1 MAAVALVIVFFLG
14 VFAVLSFSLVA
25 ASAWLERK
33 SSGQTDGPS
42 VLLDAAA
49 ASPLLKTEVL
59 STISVWAYLLSKF
72 AFVDKLKTLLAE
84 ADLGWS
90 VGRTT
95 LLMLLSGGVALA
107 VFLKIPFLPGW
118 ADAVGA
124 AGVAWLP
131 YFYVRHRRSKRLRAI
146 EEQLPDAM
154 DFLARSLR
162 AGHPFSTA
170 LEMLGNERMAPL
182 AAEIKK
188 TVDERRLGMSWETAF
203 ENLCRRIP
211 LQEMSVFAAAVQL
224 QSRTGGKL
232 NEVLVKIAENMREA
246 SALRG
251 EVQSISAHGRL
262 TGLILTLLPVFIV
275 IIMSIVNP
283 YYLGILVAHPRGKDL
298 IAAAIGCLILAHL
311 IIRRLVAIR
320 V

>member
-1 MAAVALVIVFFLG
+1 MPVAALVILFFLG
-14 VFAVLSFSLVA
+14 MFAVLGFALAA

-33 SSGQTDGPS
+33 SGGQTNAPS
-42 VLLDAAA
+42 VHPDAAA
-49 ASPLLKTEVL
+49 VSPLLKTEVL

-72 AFVDKLKTLLAE
+72 AFVGKLKILLAE
-84 ADLGWS
+84 ADLDWS

-95 LLMLLSGGVALA
+95 LLMLVSGGVALA

-118 ADAVGA
+118 AGAAGA

-131 YFYVRHRRSKRLRAI
+131 YLYVRHRRHKRMEAM
-146 EEQLPDAM
+146 EEQLPDAL

-170 LEMLGNERMAPL
+170 LEMLSNERMSPL
-182 AAEIKK
+182 AAEIRKA
-188 TVDERRLGMSWETAF
+188 VDERRLGLSWETAF
-203 ENLCRRIP
+203 ENLCRRVP

-232 NEVLVKIAENMREA
+232 SEVLVKIAENMREA

-251 EVQSISAHGRL
+251 EVRSISAHGRL

-275 IIMSIVNP
+275 IVMSIVNP
-283 YYLGILVAHPRGKDL
+283 YYLGILVAHPHGKDL

-311 IIRRLVAIR
+311 IIRRMVAIR

>member
-1 MAAVALVIVFFLG
+1 MPAAALVILFFLG
-14 VFAVLSFSLVA
+14 VFAVVGFALVA

-33 SSGQTDGPS
+33 SGEQTNAPS
-42 VLLDAAA
+42 DLLDAAA

-107 VFLKIPFLPGW
+107 VFLKIPILPGW
-118 ADAVGA
+118 ADAAGA

-131 YFYVRHRRSKRLRAI
+131 CLYVRLRRRKRMGAM

-162 AGHPFSTA
+162 AGHPFSAA
-170 LEMLGNERMAPL
+170 LEMLGNEKMAPL

-188 TVDERRLGMSWETAF
+188 AVDERRLGMSWETAF

-232 NEVLVKIAENMREA
+232 SEVLVKIAENLREA

-251 EVQSISAHGRL
+251 EVRSIAAHGRL

-283 YYLGILVAHPRGKDL
+283 YYLGMLVAHPRGKDL

-311 IIRRLVAIR
+311 IIRRMVAIR

>member
-1 MAAVALVIVFFLG
+1 
-14 VFAVLSFSLVA
+14 
-25 ASAWLERK
+25 
-33 SSGQTDGPS
+33 
-42 VLLDAAA
+42 
-49 ASPLLKTEVL
+49 
-59 STISVWAYLLSKF
+59 
-72 AFVDKLKTLLAE
+72 
-84 ADLGWS
+84 
-90 VGRTT
+90 
-95 LLMLLSGGVALA
+95 MLLSGGVALA

-131 YFYVRHRRSKRLRAI
+131 CLYVRHRRRKRMAAM

-162 AGHPFSTA
+162 AGHPFSAA
-170 LEMLGNERMAPL
+170 LEMLGNEKMAPL

-188 TVDERRLGMSWETAF
+188 AVDERRLGMSWETAF

-232 NEVLVKIAENMREA
+232 SEVLVKIAENLREA

-251 EVQSISAHGRL
+251 EVRSISAHGRL
-262 TGLILTLLPVFIV
+262 TGLILTLLPVIIV
-275 IIMSIVNP
+275 IMMSIVNP

-311 IIRRLVAIR
+311 IIRRMVAIR

>member
-1 MAAVALVIVFFLG
+1 MAAVALVILIFLG

-33 SSGQTDGPS
+33 SGEQTNAPS

-72 AFVDKLKTLLAE
+72 AFVDKLKILLAE

-95 LLMLLSGGVALA
+95 LLMLVSGGVALA

-118 ADAVGA
+118 ADAAGA

-170 LEMLGNERMAPL
+170 LEMLGKERMFPL
-182 AAEIKK
+182 AAEIKQ

-224 QSRTGGKL
+224 QSRTGGRL

-275 IIMSIVNP
+275 IIMSMVNP

>member
-1 MAAVALVIVFFLG
+1 MSAVALVILFFLG

-33 SSGQTDGPS
+33 SGEQTNAPS

-95 LLMLLSGGVALA
+95 LLMLVSGGVALA
-107 VFLKIPFLPGW
+107 VLLKIPFLPGW
-118 ADAVGA
+118 ADAAGA

-131 YFYVRHRRSKRLRAI
+131 YFYVRHRRRKRLGAI

-170 LEMLGNERMAPL
+170 LEMLGKERVFPL

-275 IIMSIVNP
+275 IIMSMVNP
-283 YYLGILVAHPRGKDL
+283 YYLEILVAHPCGKDL